1 MLSLIYLFYDTR
13 FTQMQKMVSFDY
25 YNLIRQLGELAYE
38 NYRKPLKHHLNFLS
52 VKYQEESKVE
62 SMSKLGL
69 KTMNDARSDSSRII
83 ADVEGKFEAIPR
95 AKDEEIASVLS
106 GH

>member
-1 MLSLIYLFYDTR
+1 
-13 FTQMQKMVSFDY
+13 
-25 YNLIRQLGELAYE
+25 
-38 NYRKPLKHHLNFLS
+38 
-52 VKYQEESKVE
+52 
-62 SMSKLGL
+62 MSKLGL

-106 GH
+106 GHEGESPEKILSSAKSMY

>member
-1 MLSLIYLFYDTR
+1 
-13 FTQMQKMVSFDY
+13 
-25 YNLIRQLGELAYE
+25 
-38 NYRKPLKHHLNFLS
+38 
-52 VKYQEESKVE
+52 
-62 SMSKLGL
+62 MSKLGL